1 VKLTEVKVEKLF
13 GVFDHKIK
21 FKTEENITIVIG
33 ENGLGKTVILEA
45 LDAFFNGQ
53 YSFFYNIDFDS
64 FSLCFDNDY
73 VWLLTKKNNK
83 SNSLD
88 IAQYKRGE
96 PLTSTPKKY
105 SLPSDNSNVKELS
118 LRMASRRRAL
128 LEFELGHRYTTDL
141 LEHSPELYDQLMFEL
156 AEPKYHLHSRKRKK
170 NDTMP
175 KWFEENINNINVKL
189 IETQRLITLDR
200 NNKKN
205 HKLQNSLSIY
215 SEELK
220 SKIESARKES
230 TKVTLQLDSTYP
242 SRLIEKIRKG
252 SSETFQDLNSA
263 LQKLDSRRKFISST
277 GIVVNSNDSELTQIK
292 EEQKDLVNTLKLY
305 IDDSHKKLNPFDS
318 LAEKI
323 DLFRKI
329 INKRFKHKVLVVNE
343 KDGMVFESSIIS
355 DKSGKAQNIP
365 QSKLSSGEQNELILF
380 YKLIFNTE
388 DGDLILIDEP
398 ELSLH
403 ISWQNK
409 FINDLK
415 EVTSL
420 TDVSI
425 VIATHS
431 PDIIDENWHLK
442 VQLKGV
448 E

>member
-1 VKLTEVKVEKLF
+1 MKLTEVKVDKLF
-13 GVFDHKIK
+13 GIFNHQIK

-64 FSLCFDNDY
+64 FSFCFDNDY
-73 VWLLTKKNNK
+73 VWLLTKKSNK
-83 SNSLD
+83 NNSLD
-88 IAQYKRGE
+88 IALYKRGE

-105 SLPSDNSNVKELS
+105 TLPSDDNDAEKYN
-118 LRMASRRRAL
+118 LRMASRKRAL
-128 LEFELGHRYTTDL
+128 LELEFDHRYSREL
-141 LEHSPELYDQLMFEL
+141 LERSPELYNELMLEL
-156 AEPKYHLHSRKRKK
+156 HDPKYFFTTRKRKK
-170 NDTMP
+170 NDNMP
-175 KWFEENINNINVKL
+175 KWFEDNINNINVKL

-200 NNKKN
+200 NNKKS
-205 HKLQNSLSIY
+205 HKLQSSVSIY
-215 SEELK
+215 SEDLK
-220 SKIESARKES
+220 SKIEAARKES
-230 TKVTLQLDSTYP
+230 SEVTLQLDSSYP
-242 SRLIEKIRKG
+242 NRLIEKIRKG
-252 SSETFQDLNSA
+252 SSESFEDLNDA
-263 LQKLDSRRKFISST
+263 LQNLDRRRKFISST

-305 IDDSHKKLNPFDS
+305 IDDSHKKLDPYDS

-329 INKRFKHKVLVVNE
+329 INKRFKHKELVVSE

-355 DKSGKAQNIP
+355 DKSGKAQIIP

>member
-1 VKLTEVKVEKLF
+1 ME
-13 GVFDHKIK
+13 I
-21 FKTEENITIVIG
+21 
-33 ENGLGKTVILEA
+33 
-45 LDAFFNGQ
+45 
-53 YSFFYNIDFDS
+53 
-64 FSLCFDNDY
+64 
-73 VWLLTKKNNK
+73 TKK
-83 SNSLD
+83 S
-88 IAQYKRGE
+88 
-96 PLTSTPKKY
+96 
-105 SLPSDNSNVKELS
+105 
-118 LRMASRRRAL
+118 
-128 LEFELGHRYTTDL
+128 
-141 LEHSPELYDQLMFEL
+141 
-156 AEPKYHLHSRKRKK
+156 
-170 NDTMP
+170 
-175 KWFEENINNINVKL
+175 
-189 IETQRLITLDR
+189 
-200 NNKKN
+200 
-205 HKLQNSLSIY
+205 HKLQSSVSIY
-215 SEELK
+215 SEDLK
-220 SKIESARKES
+220 SKIEAARKES
-230 TKVTLQLDSTYP
+230 SEVTLQLDSSYP
-242 SRLIEKIRKG
+242 NRLIEKIRKG
-252 SSETFQDLNSA
+252 SSESFEDLNDALQDL
-263 LQKLDSRRKFISST
+263 DRRRKFISST

-305 IDDSHKKLNPFDS
+305 IDDSHKKLDPYDS

-329 INKRFKHKVLVVNE
+329 INKRFKHKELVVNE

-355 DKSGKAQNIP
+355 DKSGKAQIIP